1 LSFHA
6 NTVSN
11 KLYLRVR
18 QAREHADLTQE
29 QLAAELSLTRSA
41 IAQWEMVDGTSP
53 SVDNMIALALRTG
66 MGFEF
71 LATGRGPM
79 FVDDPRP
86 RVAED
91 GPGYSHELNEQQRRL
106 LERFDGLSPRQR
118 TGLLDLIGDGG
129 KRKRR

>member
-1 LSFHA
+1 MSK
-6 NTVSN
+6 

-29 QLAAELSLTRSA
+29 QLAVELGLTRSA

-79 FVDDPRP
+79 FVDQPNPRI
-86 RVAED
+86 AEE
-91 GPGYSHELNEQQRRL
+91 GPDYGHELNEQQRRL
-106 LERFDGLSPRQR
+106 LDRFDSLSPRQR
-118 TGLLDLIGDGG
+118 AGLLDLIGDGG

>member
-1 LSFHA
+1 M
-6 NTVSN
+6 
-11 KLYLRVR
+11 YLRVR

-91 GPGYSHELNEQQRRL
+91 GPGYSHELTEQQRRL